1 MSAVPSHIQPFQ
13 SNPGDSGQPQPW
25 RSNARAANGRCVAEN
40 FGEWFGGSRVV
51 GQDGAPKVQYHS
63 TFADFDGF
71 ELTADLGF
79 HFGSRAVALD
89 RIEEASKGRGRGDA
103 KYEGLNVRPAFL
115 SIERP
120 FHLNTDP
127 RAWPVDYMVKLLADV
142 IPQDRLNRIAE
153 LGKECLANARAEA
166 DVLKASNGPG
176 LRRRTQPWKG
186 GLTFVELQNSTWFRL
201 MAKHKVPAFNE
212 MRKAMQDAGYDGMS
226 YMNAHE
232 GEGRGMKGR
241 ASNPDNLCWVAFE
254 ASQVKSIYN
263 SGLFLRNSPS
273 STDHEASLALERA
286 NRARQQIPEKKSLKL
301 VAS

>member
-1 MSAVPSHIQPFQ
+1 MSAVPSNIQPLP
-13 SNPGDSGQPQPW
+13 SDSGPPQPW

-63 TFADFDGF
+63 TFADFDAF
-71 ELTADLGF
+71 ELTSDLGF

-89 RIEEASKGRGRGDA
+89 RVDEASKGRGRGDA
-103 KYEGLNVRPAFL
+103 KYDGLNVRPAFL

-120 FHLNTDP
+120 YHLSTDP
-127 RAWPVDYMVKLLADV
+127 RAWPVDYMLKLLADV
-142 IPQDRLNRIAE
+142 IPESRRKHIAE
-153 LGKECLANARAEA
+153 ISEQCLANARAEA
-166 DVLKASNGPG
+166 EVLKAANGPG

-186 GLTFVELQNSTWFRL
+186 GLTFVELQNSTWARL
-201 MAKHKVPAFNE
+201 LGKHKVPAFNE
-212 MRKAMQDAGYDGMS
+212 MRKAMQDAGYDGLS

-263 SGLFLRNSPS
+263 SGLYLRNSPS
-273 STDHEASLALERA
+273 STDLEASLALERA
-286 NRARQQIPEKKSLKL
+286 QRAKLQIGASNKLKL
-301 VAS
+301 VAP